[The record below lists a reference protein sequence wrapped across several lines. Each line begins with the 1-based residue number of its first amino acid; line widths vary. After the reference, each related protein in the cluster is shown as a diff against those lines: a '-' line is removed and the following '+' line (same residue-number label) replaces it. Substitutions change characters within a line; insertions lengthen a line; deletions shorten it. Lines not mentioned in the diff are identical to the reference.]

1 MAIKKLLD
9 IILTSLNDGKAIDID
24 LFDVKKITSMSDYIL
39 IASGNSSRQVNAL
52 ADRLIQ
58 TVKENKFETLGVEGK
73 AEGEWVLVDL
83 GDIIVHIMH
92 PNSREYYQL
101 EKLIFHRKLQ
111 SKKLAVL
118 WKPLQIMLE
127 DRLTLLFLKYH
138 IH

>member
-9 IILTSLNDGKAIDID
+9 IVLTSLSDGKAKDID

-39 IASGNSSRQVNAL
+39 IASGNSRRQVNAL
-52 ADRLIQ
+52 ADKLIQ

-83 GDIIVHIMH
+83 GDIVVHIMH

-101 EKLIFHRKLQ
+101 EKLWGK
-111 SKKLAVL
+111 
-118 WKPLQIMLE
+118 
-127 DRLTLLFLKYH
+127 
-138 IH
+138 

>member
-52 ADRLIQ
+52 ADKLIQ

-101 EKLIFHRKLQ
+101 EKLWGK
-111 SKKLAVL
+111 
-118 WKPLQIMLE
+118 
-127 DRLTLLFLKYH
+127 
-138 IH
+138 